1 MQVVSDS
8 TSEGDEQVPPDLSEI
23 KAIIE
28 LVNGPIMKALE
39 HMQTAQDEMRKLIE
53 QLSNKIVRLEERIAA
68 VEKENIDLSK
78 QLEEMRDEI
87 LDNQKRKFQQTIA
100 LQASIL
106 LMILGAFVTYF
117 FTVILPQR

>member
-1 MQVVSDS
+1 M
-8 TSEGDEQVPPDLSEI
+8 PPDLSEI